1 LLFAGDVAYG
11 VFAALPLQ
19 LAILTVVVL
28 IAAALLAVSWLAD
41 RRGLLR

>member
-1 LLFAGDVAYG
+1 LLFSGDVAYG
-11 VFAALPLQ
+11 VFAAIPSQ

-28 IAAALLAVSWLAD
+28 IAAALLVVAWLAD